1 MLFAKTSMTKE
12 YPIIY
17 NPIDSHNSIIFD
29 KLTHYGNVYSAL
41 IFCFQFIDVLLQI
54 NIYIINIQA
63 KHHRQWYYTT
73 FG

>member
-29 KLTHYGNVYSAL
+29 NLTHYGNVYSAL

-54 NIYIINIQA
+54 NIYN
-63 KHHRQWYYTT
+63 
-73 FG
+73 